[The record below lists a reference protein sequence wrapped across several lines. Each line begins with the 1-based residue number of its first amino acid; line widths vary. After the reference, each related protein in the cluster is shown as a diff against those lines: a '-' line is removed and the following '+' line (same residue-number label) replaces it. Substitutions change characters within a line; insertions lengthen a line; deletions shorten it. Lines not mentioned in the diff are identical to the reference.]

1 LVIAEVE
8 AVMVPLDA
16 GVDLGGTTEERI
28 PPGAEVRVSPAGMEV
43 A

>member
-1 LVIAEVE
+1 VT
-8 AVMVPLDA
+8 VPLDA
-16 GVDLGGTTEERI
+16 GVDLGGRVELRI